1 MCPLNFSAFFC
12 RSLTLHQSL
21 MWATILKPI
30 VRRGCNIVW
39 RLISLSV
46 AQKQWLVGCREH
58 LGIKDS
64 KFESKVLHSFKTAN
78 WNKKKDCEK
87 SVKKYFFLR
96 KFTKMSNLI
105 LCFSKISDIF
115 ICVYVRQ
122 GAFFIWELKMLSVW
136 SSVLFTV
143 FCFRNAWKESIQKT
157 NVTVLLN
164 KAALEHDRFKQ
175 VSLDTTS
182 WLFAS
187 SEVSVINAIMS
198 VAD

>member
-21 MWATILKPI
+21 IWATILKPI

-58 LGIKDS
+58 LGIKYS

-122 GAFFIWELKMLSVW
+122 GAFLSENWKCYPSEAV
-136 SSVLFTV
+136 SSLQF
-143 FCFRNAWKESIQKT
+143 F
-157 NVTVLLN
+157 
-164 KAALEHDRFKQ
+164 ALEMRERKAYRKQ
-175 VSLDTTS
+175 T
-182 WLFAS
+182 WLSFS
-187 SEVSVINAIMS
+187 TRPL
-198 VAD
+198 